1 MVWCTSLF
9 LPDHPMH
16 VIFYTS
22 SVSSTGWSTMFSFFR
37 IGSSR
42 RTLLQSHTMA
52 MPLDS
57 NSLLTQ
63 SSGQYSGR
71 ESLGL
76 FCFQSFVVL
85 SFFLISGQTIR
96 PVELH
101 SALALDTVWWTGSSA
116 SCPACFDFLSH
127 RRTIRCVHLL
137 TTKSFLLHFHRR
149 SLCHS
154 FCFFHP

>member
-16 VIFYTS
+16 VIVYTS

-101 SALALDTVWWTGSSA
+101 SALALDTGWTGSIVRHV
-116 SCPACFDFLSH
+116 DFLS
-127 RRTIRCVHLL
+127 RRQTY
-137 TTKSFLLHFHRR
+137 TKFFLLHFFTGLCVIFFFFSSIR
-149 SLCHS
+149 SI
-154 FCFFHP
+154 FFWLA